1 MDEFSTEEIARYIEH
16 LDSDDG
22 ADLLNE
28 IPLKRQEQVI
38 ALLANEE
45 KAGYLLDLMRYDE
58 DVAGGLMAKELIKA
72 NVNWAVSHCIE
83 DIRKQAENVSNCLGK
98 FH

>member
-58 DVAGGLMAKELIKA
+58 DVAGGLMAKELVRA
-72 NVNWAVSHCIE
+72 NKNWNILQTAW
-83 DIRKQAENVSNCLGK
+83 ENFTEKNALNQRSYPNC
-98 FH
+98 